1 MSFEVLKNDIDYFF
15 LYYLT
20 YSYGSPMFLM
30 PKQG

>member
-1 MSFEVLKNDIDYFF
+1 MSFEVLENNIDYFF

-20 YSYGSPMFLM
+20 YGYGSLMFLM